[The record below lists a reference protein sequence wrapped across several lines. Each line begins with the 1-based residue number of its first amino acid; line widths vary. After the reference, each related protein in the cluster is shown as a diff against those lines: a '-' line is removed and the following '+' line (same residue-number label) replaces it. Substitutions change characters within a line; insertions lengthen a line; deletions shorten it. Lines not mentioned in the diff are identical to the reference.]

1 VFLGYCVARVSCLIL
16 GAGDHAALP
25 TFSAVMMGFVIPIT
39 VVTLAVSLI
48 RRPTGASAPTETP
61 GNG

>member
-1 VFLGYCVARVSCLIL
+1 MFLGYCVARVSCLIL

-39 VVTLAVSLI
+39 VVTRVVSLI
-48 RRPTGASAPTETP
+48 RRPTGRERPYGDSR
-61 GNG
+61 